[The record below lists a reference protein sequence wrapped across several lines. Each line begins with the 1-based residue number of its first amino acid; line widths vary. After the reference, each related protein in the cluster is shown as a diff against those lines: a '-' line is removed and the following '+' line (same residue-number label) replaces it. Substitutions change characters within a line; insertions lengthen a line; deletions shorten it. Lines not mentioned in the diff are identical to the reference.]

1 VPSLTTLQNIMKLP
15 NEIEEYLVSRNFS
28 ENTRSNYYYDL
39 VYLQAFFE
47 DKSVT
52 EEALEL
58 YKHQLSK
65 LSPAAQ
71 RRKISS
77 ANQYFLFLYENKKIN
92 QFFKIK
98 QVVQKKTQSS
108 ESYHPMIKEFP
119 EFYGPLSCPGQ
130 FLALLILEFGL
141 NFAEIQKLKW
151 ENFNWN
157 FKYLTIE
164 KAGIKRVLPIREK
177 FAIRVKAIK
186 NADELFA
193 KSRQFLYTELKKF
206 TNYSSKEIREQYIL
220 HQVKAGKTIYELANL
235 LGLSTITTLEKY
247 YR

>member
-1 VPSLTTLQNIMKLP
+1 MKLP
-15 NEIEEYLVSRNFS
+15 NEIEEYLASRAFS

-39 VYLQAFFE
+39 VSLQAFFE
-47 DKSVT
+47 DKAVT
-52 EEALEL
+52 EETLEL
-58 YKHQLSK
+58 YKYHIST

-77 ANQYFLFLYENKKIN
+77 ANQYLLFLYQTKKIE
-92 QFFKIK
+92 QYFKIK
-98 QVVQKKTQSS
+98 QVAQTNSQTSK
-108 ESYHPMIKEFP
+108 SYHPMIKEFP
-119 EFYGPLSCPGQ
+119 EFYVPLTCPGQ

-151 ENFNWN
+151 ENFNWS

-164 KAGIKRVLPIREK
+164 KSGIKRVLPIREK
-177 FAIRVKAIK
+177 FALRVRAIK

-193 KSRQFLYTELKKF
+193 KSRQFLYAELKKF
-206 TNYSSKEIREQYIL
+206 TSYSSKEIREQYIL

-235 LGLSTITTLEKY
+235 LGLTTITTLEKY